1 MSVSFDAEGTITIA
15 GLAGPPVVL
24 SRPTLGQYRQLR
36 DQYQTAKKQMLER
49 TKQAEKITSD
59 DDDTDEEEAER
70 LLDELQYLLES
81 WHHDFIAAAAS
92 LLSSGLP
99 ESTDDWPAD
108 LALDP
113 IIPGRML
120 DHWRRVPLARGSNPT
135 S

>member
-1 MSVSFDAEGTITIA
+1 MSVTFDAEGTITIN
-15 GLAGPPVVL
+15 GLPAGPLIL

-36 DQYQTAKKQMLER
+36 DMYRAAHKRMQEGSR
-49 TKQAEKITSD
+49 QAETITKDSD
-59 DDDTDEEEAER
+59 ADEEEATR
-70 LLDELQYLLES
+70 LLAELEELLES
-81 WHHDFIAAAAS
+81 WHHGFISAAAS

-99 ESTDDWPAD
+99 ESPDDWPAD

>member
-36 DQYQTAKKQMLER
+36 DQYRVAHKRMR
-49 TKQAEKITSD
+49 DGAKQAETIGQESD
-59 DDDTDEEEAER
+59 EAEATR
-70 LLDELQYLLES
+70 LLAELEDLLET
-81 WHHDFIAAAAS
+81 WHHEFIAAAATA
-92 LLSSGLP
+92 LSTGLP
-99 ESTDDWPAD
+99 ESVDDWPAD

-120 DHWRRVPLARGSNPT
+120 DHWRRVPLVRGSNPT
-135 S
+135 N